1 MDDNDAEY
9 KTYSLAEVAEMI
21 LPDMA
26 DGVRWL
32 SRRLNRGELSGYRVG
47 RTWRMTREDVVDLIE
62 RHRNRPIARNDVE
75 VPRTKFSG
83 LTPTSRRRR
92 ERGEL

>member
-1 MDDNDAEY
+1 MDHNDADF

-32 SRRLNRGELSGYRVG
+32 SRRLNNGELSY
-47 RTWRMTREDVVDLIE
+47 TAPAAL
-62 RHRNRPIARNDVE
+62 
-75 VPRTKFSG
+75 
-83 LTPTSRRRR
+83 
-92 ERGEL
+92 GE

>member
-1 MDDNDAEY
+1 MDHNDADF

-32 SRRLNRGELSGYRVG
+32 SR
-47 RTWRMTREDVVDLIE
+47 
-62 RHRNRPIARNDVE
+62 A
-75 VPRTKFSG
+75 
-83 LTPTSRRRR
+83 
-92 ERGEL
+92 